1 MPISVTS
8 QPSTA
13 TIRTSTD
20 TPRETP
26 TTGETPTTT
35 TIGGEQQPL
44 PTAILAVVIV
54 ILTLL
59 VLISIVVI
67 VTIMIV
73 VALKRN
79 KKRKDK
85 ASSAQYEDV
94 QDSTGIEMKENE
106 AYIRHSAI
114 RVEETSPSAS
124 SEPEYEYVDCVHVTS
139 NQLQQGEIEIKR
151 NKAYAQVVTTF
162 SDWLYYYEV

>member
-1 MPISVTS
+1 VSHSISTG
-8 QPSTA
+8 
-13 TIRTSTD
+13 ITST
-20 TPRETP
+20 TPSSGTRQTLATTIHTSTYTSRETP
-26 TTGETPTTT
+26 TNPT
-35 TIGGEQQPL
+35 IVGEQQPL
-44 PTAILAVVIV
+44 PTAIIAVLAVVIV

-67 VTIMIV
+67 VKM

-85 ASSAQYEDV
+85 NSSTQHEEV

-124 SEPEYEYVDCVHVTS
+124 SEPEYDYVDHVHVMGD
-139 NQLQQGEIEIKR
+139 QQGGIEIKR
-151 NKAYAQVVTTF
+151 NKVYAQLVPTRN
-162 SDWLYYYEV
+162 D